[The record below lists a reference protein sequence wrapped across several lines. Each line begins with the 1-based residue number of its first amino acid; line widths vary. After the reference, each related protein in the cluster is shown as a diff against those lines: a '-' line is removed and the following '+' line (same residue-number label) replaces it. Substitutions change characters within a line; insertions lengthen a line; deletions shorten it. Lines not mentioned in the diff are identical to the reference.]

1 MSADGNAEIYRA
13 HIDRANQGDLHGYLD
28 LYSDDVVFGGVTPEP
43 MDKAGVVAFH
53 EDFYTAFQGGQ
64 AEILDLVEHDDKLAV
79 RLVIRGRHEQPFM
92 GIPATPATTYSSP
105 SRRSSPCG
113 TASASSAGR
122 PRTCWDC

>member
-1 MSADGNAEIYRA
+1 MSADGNAAIYRA
-13 HIDRANQGDLHGYLD
+13 HIDRANQGDLAGYLD

-53 EDFYTAFQGGQ
+53 KDFYTAFQGGQ
-64 AEILDLVEHDDKLAV
+64 AEILELVEHDDKLAV

-92 GIPATPATTYSSP
+92 GIPPTGNDVQLAITTT
-105 SRRSSPCG
+105 SRCA

-122 PRTCWDC
+122 PPTCWAC